1 LELSK
6 YSITFIKHLKDKLMD
21 KRLALKSFL
30 SGIIGGLVYYA
41 GVQWLLSSGFAPF
54 NVAPTKA
61 FLLEVGV
68 SVPYLVVIINIIF
81 GALMAMLLGILY
93 GPNINIGNGISLGF
107 SLWLLL
113 MLALSPIVG
122 WGVFGVGDAEFLDKT
137 DIFYLQPGWSY
148 PLLMLLL
155 HVLYGLICGI
165 LITKWGA
172 RHLMDDE

>member
-1 LELSK
+1 MDSK
-6 YSITFIKHLKDKLMD
+6 
-21 KRLALKSFL
+21 LALKSFL
-30 SGIIGGLVYYA
+30 SGIAGGLVFFA
-41 GVQWLLSSGFAPF
+41 GMQWLLSSGLAPF
-54 NVAPTKA
+54 NISPTNA
-61 FLLEVGV
+61 FLRELGITI
-68 SVPYLVVIINIIF
+68 PYLPAIVRLLF
-81 GALMAMLLGILY
+81 GALMAMVLGILY

-107 SLWLLL
+107 SLWLLM

-137 DIFYLQPGWSY
+137 DTFYLKPGWSY

-155 HVLYGLICGI
+155 HLLYGLVCGF